1 MTTPHNPSEL
11 AKNHTPAPSAASAL
25 IGDPS
30 RFGYVGEDGT
40 VFVRTP
46 QGDKAVGSY
55 PGKSA
60 EEALSY
66 FVRKFEALA
75 SEVALT
81 AARITSGA
89 MVPQD
94 AYESVKKLRAQVAEL
109 NGVGDLAALAASV
122 DQIEPLIEGHRE
134 AYEAKKADELAAK
147 AARREQII
155 VEKEK
160 IVAEAESLALSESW
174 KATGDRLKVLL
185 EEWKAAPR
193 LDKKIDA
200 DFWKRFSASRNKFD
214 KRRRAHFAQL
224 ETLTEKVSSEK
235 EALVLEAE
243 KLATSTDWVS
253 TARRYKT
260 LMDLWKAAG
269 RGKRSDDAKQWAR
282 FKAAQDQFFTAKNAD
297 LEKREVSMAANLIKR
312 EELLPK
318 IEALLPF
325 TDVKVAKAS
334 LRELMNEWSKIGIT
348 NRDKRAALDARVA
361 VVEEAIKSAETEL
374 WRKSDP
380 AAKARAA
387 DVVKQ
392 LSESI
397 ASYEKAASK
406 AASAGNEK
414 KAKEATESAAARRI
428 WLAEAEKSLAE
439 FQ

>member
-1 MTTPHNPSEL
+1 
-11 AKNHTPAPSAASAL
+11 
-25 IGDPS
+25 
-30 RFGYVGEDGT
+30 
-40 VFVRTP
+40 
-46 QGDKAVGSY
+46 
-55 PGKSA
+55 
-60 EEALSY
+60 
-66 FVRKFEALA
+66 
-75 SEVALT
+75 
-81 AARITSGA
+81 
-89 MVPQD
+89 
-94 AYESVKKLRAQVAEL
+94 
-109 NGVGDLAALAASV
+109 
-122 DQIEPLIEGHRE
+122 
-134 AYEAKKADELAAK
+134 
-147 AARREQII
+147 
-155 VEKEK
+155 
-160 IVAEAESLALSESW
+160 
-174 KATGDRLKVLL
+174 
-185 EEWKAAPR
+185 
-193 LDKKIDA
+193 
-200 DFWKRFSASRNKFD
+200 
-214 KRRRAHFAQL
+214 
-224 ETLTEKVSSEK
+224 
-235 EALVLEAE
+235 
-243 KLATSTDWVS
+243 
-253 TARRYKT
+253 
-260 LMDLWKAAG
+260 MDLWKAAG

-297 LEKREVSMAANLIKR
+297 LEKREISMAANLIKR

-361 VVEEAIKSAETEL
+361 VVEEAIKSAEADL

-406 AASAGNEK
+406 AIAAGNEK